1 LYHHPTSDPHPAI
14 RARARDPSP
23 HTRALAMLA
32 RLVARAAR
40 SPKRVEQ
47 ISRARSMSS
56 GASVEEEIGASR
68 ARTNERA
75 NRTIATRRRC
85 ARENDE
91 RARLTR

>member
-1 LYHHPTSDPHPAI
+1 
-14 RARARDPSP
+14 
-23 HTRALAMLA
+23 MLA

-68 ARTNERA
+68 ARTNERREP
-75 NRTIATRRRC
+75 NDRDATTM
-85 ARENDE
+85 
-91 RARLTR
+91 RARKRRARATDALKRAIDAMKQRR

>member
-1 LYHHPTSDPHPAI
+1 
-14 RARARDPSP
+14 
-23 HTRALAMLA
+23 MLA

-68 ARTNERA
+68 ATSTTRQRSRRAKTRDARA
-75 NRTIATRRRC
+75 NATRSSATDAMRR
-85 ARENDE
+85 AIDAVKQR
-91 RARLTR
+91 R